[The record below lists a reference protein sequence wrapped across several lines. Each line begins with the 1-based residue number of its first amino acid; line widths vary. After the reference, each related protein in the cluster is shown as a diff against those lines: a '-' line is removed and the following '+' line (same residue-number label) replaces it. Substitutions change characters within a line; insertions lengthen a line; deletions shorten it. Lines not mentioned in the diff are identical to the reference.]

1 MPRPR
6 LNAQAPQLSHG
17 QAAYVLERLVADRRV
32 SPGEVSRYVS
42 DMHREISDL
51 ETRLSTLRSHASG
64 STGTGSGGGTGS
76 GSGTATGGGFGARR
90 GPGRPPGR
98 PPGSGVTTSG
108 KRRGRPPGSKNVA
121 SSAPSASSAGATAAS
136 APAAGKR
143 RRRARITPEQLES
156 LQRQGRDLGLIRQI
170 PANKRGQYQKIAK
183 DSGREAAINAMK
195 SAVNR

>member
-51 ETRLSTLRSHASG
+51 ETRLNTLRTNAG
-64 STGTGSGGGTGS
+64 ASTGA
-76 GSGTATGGGFGARR
+76 GSGTGTSSSGGFGARR

-121 SSAPSASSAGATAAS
+121 SSAPSASSGGASASAAS

-143 RRRARITPEQLES
+143 RRRARITPEQLAS
-156 LQRQGRDLGLIRQI
+156 RQLQGRYLGLIRQI